1 MVSGMRPAAPLMAR
15 SGRRLKLA
23 VLANEFM
30 APAIGRTGGFGW
42 AARQVARVFA
52 EHPEQGVDVVFVTG
66 ELRSTSSADETVVHG
81 TRLLFRQPRRRVWR
95 TRRMLARER
104 LDLILAIDY
113 LPDYR
118 AIFWMVPRVP
128 IVIWAR
134 DPRTP
139 DDIRRIGTLRIPGQ
153 EDVVPQGIEP
163 FDARSLGRFSRI
175 AALIGRPVLL
185 ASKMAHIAAKLP
197 PTYGMESAGVLPNP
211 DVLDYA
217 SCLAPKADHPRVVF
231 LARLDPYKRPWLFV
245 ELARRFPDVEFL
257 ILGRSHFQGPGSW
270 QPVDLPANVSLCG
283 HVDGAEKVRL
293 LASAWA
299 LVNTSIYEESPVSML
314 EALACET
321 PILSCVDSGDIAPRF
336 GIYTGRFDGT
346 GMEALPAL
354 ADGLGRLLR
363 DRAPAAALA
372 RAGREWVT
380 AEHSTARFFEAF
392 DRLCARAGVAR

>member
-1 MVSGMRPAAPLMAR
+1 
-15 SGRRLKLA
+15 
-23 VLANEFM
+23 
-30 APAIGRTGGFGW
+30 
-42 AARQVARVFA
+42 
-52 EHPEQGVDVVFVTG
+52 
-66 ELRSTSSADETVVHG
+66 
-81 TRLLFRQPRRRVWR
+81 
-95 TRRMLARER
+95 
-104 LDLILAIDY
+104 
-113 LPDYR
+113 
-118 AIFWMVPRVP
+118 MVPRVP

-139 DDIRRIGTLRIPGQ
+139 DDIRRISTLRIPGQ

-163 FDARSLGRFSRI
+163 FDARSLGRFGRLS
-175 AALIGRPVLL
+175 ALIGRRVLL

-197 PTYGMESAGVLPNP
+197 PTYGMESADVLPNP

-217 SCLAPKADHPRVVF
+217 SCTAPKTAHPRVVF

-257 ILGRSHFQGPGSW
+257 ILGRSHFQGAGSW
-270 QPVDLPANVSLCG
+270 QPVDLPANVSLHG

-321 PILSCVDSGDIAPRF
+321 PVLSSVDSGDIAPRF
-336 GIYTGRFDGT
+336 GVYTGRFDGT

-354 ADGLGRLLR
+354 AEGLDRLLR
-363 DRAPAAALA
+363 DRAHAAELA
-372 RAGREWVT
+372 RAGRAWVT
-380 AEHSTARFFEAF
+380 TEHSTARFFEAF
-392 DRLCARAGVAR
+392 DRLCARAGVRR